1 MQKFIQKIS
10 KKTFKSSKS
19 GFTLIEFSIALTI
32 LSILLI
38 IILQVTNNTI
48 AIYQKGLATKAI
60 STSGRD
66 LLDEFSK
73 TIAQSPTSS
82 LDVVCDKISDSNK
95 KSNCKNNTNNF
106 QTQLVYNKQV
116 VDGKPTFGTFCTG
129 KYSYIWNSGYAIN
142 DKTLKNVTVNGT
154 NYSNYRL
161 LRIDDPDHELC
172 VSYISSNG
180 NSLSVN
186 HAQTD
191 VVELLKNDQDLPL
204 ALYDFTIFPPSQD
217 KTISRIFYSGTFVLG
232 TLTGDIN
239 INANNDYC
247 KSENM
252 RPISSDFTYCAINK
266 FNFAA
271 QALGEQN
278 D

>member
-1 MQKFIQKIS
+1 MFKFKDLS
-10 KKTFKSSKS
+10 KKTLKSKS
-19 GFTLIEFSIALTI
+19 GFTLIEFSIALAI

-38 IILQVTNNTI
+38 IILQISNNTI
-48 AIYQKGLATKAI
+48 AIYQKGLSTKAV
-60 STSGRD
+60 STAGRD

-82 LDVVCDKISDSNK
+82 LSVICDKITNSTNQE
-95 KSNCKNNTNNF
+95 NCKNNTNNF
-106 QTQLVYNKQV
+106 QTQLVYNKSYNG
-116 VDGKPTFGTFCTG
+116 DKPAYGVFCTG
-129 KYSYIWNSGYAIN
+129 KYSYFWNSGYAI
-142 DKTLKNVTVNGT
+142 KGGYARSLNVGPN
-154 NYSNYRL
+154 NPRL

-172 VSYISSNG
+172 VNYINSSGSNLSTSYP
-180 NSLSVN
+180 
-186 HAQTD
+186 QKE
-191 VVELLKNDQDLPL
+191 VVDLLENNQDLQV

-217 KTISRIFYSGTFVLG
+217 RTISRIFYSGTFVLG

-247 KSENM
+247 KSNN
-252 RPISSDFTYCAINK
+252 ILSLASDSSYCAINK